1 MVIRVSYSGLME
13 YLVHLTNDSE
23 SQVVL
28 ATRDGGAAQNLAPQ
42 GPDRARARTHDDG
55 SIRRALEVA
64 GNRSALLIMREACYG
79 TTRFDD
85 FAARAGISEPV
96 AATRLRDLVEHGL
109 LRREPYR
116 DPGQRTRMAY
126 RLTDMG
132 AGLLP
137 VLIALQDWGDR
148 WLTGTRGDA
157 LPAPALRH
165 RGCGAPVM
173 AELRCAAG
181 HRPDA
186 TDLDPPPATP

>member
-1 MVIRVSYSGLME
+1 MKNS
-13 YLVHLTNDSE
+13 VHLTGNSE
-23 SQVVL
+23 SQVAL
-28 ATRDGGAAQNLAPQ
+28 APGTPGNGAAESPAPQDGGRASRV
-42 GPDRARARTHDDG
+42 GRAREDS

-64 GNRSALLIMREACYG
+64 ANRSALLIMRQACYG

-132 AGLLP
+132 ADLLP
-137 VLIALQDWGDR
+137 VLVALQNWGDR
-148 WLTGTRGDA
+148 W
-157 LPAPALRH
+157 
-165 RGCGAPVM
+165 
-173 AELRCAAG
+173 
-181 HRPDA
+181 
-186 TDLDPPPATP
+186 

>member
-1 MVIRVSYSGLME
+1 MAREFPGRGNAAREAPAREGWPQEARPNGALE
-13 YLVHLTNDSE
+13 HPARR
-23 SQVVL
+23 SQ
-28 ATRDGGAAQNLAPQ
+28 P
-42 GPDRARARTHDDG
+42 HDDS

-126 RLTDMG
+126 RLTEMG
-132 AGLLP
+132 AGLAP
-137 VLIALQDWGDR
+137 VLVALQDWGDR
-148 WLTGTRGDA
+148 WLASPAGSGDTR
-157 LPAPALRH
+157 PAAALRH
-165 RGCGAPVM
+165 RGCGAPVT

-186 TDLDPPPATP
+186 ADLDPPRGTA

>member
-1 MVIRVSYSGLME
+1 ME
-13 YLVHLTNDSE
+13 YSVHLTNNSE
-23 SQVVL
+23 SQMVL
-28 ATRDGGAAQNLAPQ
+28 PARDRRPAENLAPQ
-42 GPDRARARTHDDG
+42 EPERARAQAHDDS

-137 VLIALQDWGDR
+137 VLIALQDWADG
-148 WLTGTRGDA
+148 WLAGAAGDA
-157 LPAPALRH
+157 LPAAPLRH
-165 RGCGAPVM
+165 RGCGAPVL

-181 HRPDA
+181 HRPAA
-186 TDLDPPPATP
+186 TDLDPPPAAS